1 MFVYA
6 CLLSV
11 LYFSVVALLT
21 HCFIFVLEVNGNKPM
36 NCLGYEIKHELENSR
51 LDRHKSTLCRTKK
64 MMTYHELY
72 QLFTTKMN
80 VVFEA

>member
-1 MFVYA
+1 MFVYV

-21 HCFIFVLEVNGNKPM
+21 HCFTFVLEVNGNKPM

-51 LDRHKSTLCRTKK
+51 LDR
-64 MMTYHELY
+64 Y
-72 QLFTTKMN
+72 
-80 VVFEA
+80 